1 VGAPHELFA
10 RPPLSPL
17 FHLYTLAPLYLQC
30 QSGCSR
36 KTLLLDLSRTR
47 GPPTCLDPAGKRSFT
62 GVVLGMVK
70 GALASFV
77 MPAGTLLNLR
87 VCEEDVFK
95 GFYEKAK
102 SLTNSNVV
110 RIGIIYDDDQIS
122 ACRDEDFKKLG
133 VDAEGITREADV
145 TYPVLVE
152 AAVWGPGG
160 IGLVGVDIDRNEKGA
175 LNWT

>member
-1 VGAPHELFA
+1 
-10 RPPLSPL
+10 
-17 FHLYTLAPLYLQC
+17 
-30 QSGCSR
+30 
-36 KTLLLDLSRTR
+36 
-47 GPPTCLDPAGKRSFT
+47 
-62 GVVLGMVK
+62 MVK

-110 RIGIIYDDDQIS
+110 RIGIIYDDDQLS
-122 ACRDEDFKKLG
+122 AYRDEDFKKLG